1 MDITGEGASVY
12 AEAKG
17 EYTRQLCQYLVP
29 AIHKY
34 FLELFDNA
42 KEQEPEVKKQLVQFQ
57 TLLEA
62 TSEWNVDKVQR
73 ETQRILISTQCDY
86 IEELLTAVFIAHTK
100 VLSAIRL
107 TNKQK
112 KLQITIPKLEHFLHR
127 TLTECARHLWN
138 NTFLF
143 SSSYTPLERQ
153 KNMRQVEGLISE
165 GVLQGVRTMLPVKSI
180 LREYLA
186 GDESE
191 SEYETDSE
199 SDEESD
205 EEVVEKPIDPPSA
218 VSYTAPVPVPA
229 SLPFHVSTATSVSA
243 PAPAA
248 FMPPSVPT
256 PIVSSQPTDN
266 TMSSISKV
274 NLDNEK
280 PSVKFAE
287 KEQEELLFVDTND
300 IGFDETHTELNGPTG
315 PSGEEDTAF
324 EFEEIV

>member
-17 EYTRQLCQYLVP
+17 EYTRQLCQFLVP

-34 FLELFDNA
+34 FLELFDLA
-42 KEQEPEVKKQLVQFQ
+42 KEQEPEPKKQLVQFQ
-57 TLLEA
+57 TLLEG

-127 TLTECARHLWN
+127 SLTECARHLWN

-186 GDESE
+186 AEDTE
-191 SEYETDSE
+191 SEYETDSD
-199 SDEESD
+199 SDEE
-205 EEVVEKPIDPPSA
+205 EEEIQEKAPSPPSPVA
-218 VSYTAPVPVPA
+218 RAIAPTGMYDTSQSMLSPPSPP
-229 SLPFHVSTATSVSA
+229 SLPV
-243 PAPAA
+243 
-248 FMPPSVPT
+248 
-256 PIVSSQPTDN
+256 QN
-266 TMSSISKV
+266 L
-274 NLDNEK
+274 NLDVEK
-280 PSVKFAE
+280 PSVKFVEPVVQNHVEEA
-287 KEQEELLFVDTND
+287 QEELLFVDTND
-300 IGFDETHTELNGPTG
+300 IGFDETDTQPESNGPTG
-315 PSGEEDTAF
+315 STGISEVEDNTF
-324 EFEEIV
+324 DFEEIA

>member
-1 MDITGEGASVY
+1 MDLTGEGASVY
-12 AEAKG
+12 AEAKS
-17 EYTRQLCQYLVP
+17 EYTRQLCQFLVP

-34 FLELFDNA
+34 FLEIFDAA
-42 KEQEPEVKKQLVQFQ
+42 KEQEPEQKKQLVQFQ
-57 TLLEA
+57 SMLEA
-62 TSEWNVDKVQR
+62 TSEWNIDKVQR

-186 GDESE
+186 AEDTE
-191 SEYETDSE
+191 SEYETDTDDSE
-199 SDEESD
+199 SEE
-205 EEVVEKPIDPPSA
+205 EEERVEEKPVEKLEEKPVEKVEEKPVELPEPKIEAPIIN
-218 VSYTAPVPVPA
+218 
-229 SLPFHVSTATSVSA
+229 LEST
-243 PAPAA
+243 
-248 FMPPSVPT
+248 
-256 PIVSSQPTDN
+256 
-266 TMSSISKV
+266 
-274 NLDNEK
+274 K
-280 PSVKFAE
+280 PSVRFIE
-287 KEQEELLFVDTND
+287 KEDEAPPVIIKQEPEELLFVDTDD
-300 IGFDETHTELNGPTG
+300 IGFDEAPTGPSGPTG
-315 PSGEEDTAF
+315 PSNLEDTTF
-324 EFEEIV
+324 EFEEIL

>member
-17 EYTRQLCQYLVP
+17 EYTRQLCQFLVP

-34 FLELFDNA
+34 FLELFDLA
-42 KEQEPEVKKQLVQFQ
+42 KEQEPEPKKQLVQFQ
-57 TLLEA
+57 TLLEG

-127 TLTECARHLWN
+127 SLTECARHLWN

-186 GDESE
+186 AEDTE
-191 SEYETDSE
+191 SEYETDSD
-199 SDEESD
+199 SDEE
-205 EEVVEKPIDPPSA
+205 EEEIQEKAPSPPSPVARAIDTSSASTYAPPAPYAAPIDVA
-218 VSYTAPVPVPA
+218 TA
-229 SLPFHVSTATSVSA
+229 
-243 PAPAA
+243 
-248 FMPPSVPT
+248 VPT
-256 PIVSSQPTDN
+256 PPSFTQEV
-266 TMSSISKV
+266 
-274 NLDNEK
+274 EK
-280 PSVKFAE
+280 PSVKFV
-287 KEQEELLFVDTND
+287 EQPQVLEEELLFVDTND
-300 IGFDETHTELNGPTG
+300 IGFDETDTQQESNGPTG
-315 PSGEEDTAF
+315 STGISEVEDNTF
-324 EFEEIV
+324 DFEEIA

>member
-1 MDITGEGASVY
+1 M
-12 AEAKG
+12 
-17 EYTRQLCQYLVP
+17 P

-34 FLELFDNA
+34 FLELFDLA
-42 KEQEPEVKKQLVQFQ
+42 KEQEPEPKKQLVQFQ
-57 TLLEA
+57 TLLEG

-127 TLTECARHLWN
+127 SLTECARHLWN

-186 GDESE
+186 AEDTE

-199 SDEESD
+199 SEEEDEE
-205 EEVVEKPIDPPSA
+205 EEEEK
-218 VSYTAPVPVPA
+218 
-229 SLPFHVSTATSVSA
+229 
-243 PAPAA
+243 
-248 FMPPSVPT
+248 
-256 PIVSSQPTDN
+256 VSSQP
-266 TMSSISKV
+266 SSTSTHVAPNPSTPIDV
-274 NLDNEK
+274 PTAVATPPPFTQEVEK
-280 PSVKFAE
+280 PSVKFV
-287 KEQEELLFVDTND
+287 EQPQVLEEELLFVDTND
-300 IGFDETHTELNGPTG
+300 IGFDETDTQPESKGPTG
-315 PSGEEDTAF
+315 STGISEVEDNTF
-324 EFEEIV
+324 DFEEIA